1 MGLFG
6 IVRSSAEALTTRPAN
21 EVLCVWSSC
30 LHVCMCVCVRFALRY
45 HYALLYQGFSVEQVI
60 CLDISSCS
68 EPEMRAMQ
76 ILREREGESIWSNSN
91 TDAAPVD
98 LSVFV
103 SLPLLLWTVL
113 RSIVS
118 SCFFN
123 RSSRWRMF

>member
-1 MGLFG
+1 MY
-6 IVRSSAEALTTRPAN
+6 V
-21 EVLCVWSSC
+21 
-30 LHVCMCVCVRFALRY
+30 CVCFALSLRY
-45 HYALLYQGFSVEQVI
+45 HYALLYQWFSVEQVVF
-60 CLDISSCS
+60 LDISSCS

-76 ILREREGESIWSNSN
+76 ILRERERESIWSNSN

-98 LSVFV
+98 LSIFV

-113 RSIVS
+113 RSTVS

>member
-1 MGLFG
+1 
-6 IVRSSAEALTTRPAN
+6 
-21 EVLCVWSSC
+21 
-30 LHVCMCVCVRFALRY
+30 MCVYVRFALRY

-60 CLDISSCS
+60 FLDISSCS

-76 ILREREGESIWSNSN
+76 ILRERERAFGRTN

-98 LSVFV
+98 LSIFV

-113 RSIVS
+113 RSTVS

-123 RSSRWRMF
+123 RSSR